1 MVNRH
6 RFAAAIAGAAL
17 LVGAG
22 SLRVQAADLRVL
34 SGGGARAVL
43 QTLAPQFQAATGN
56 RVELHFAV
64 VGVIQQQLM
73 KMD

>member
-22 SLRVQAADLRVL
+22 SLRVQAADLRV
-34 SGGGARAVL
+34 GA
-43 QTLAPQFQAATGN
+43 
-56 RVELHFAV
+56 
-64 VGVIQQQLM
+64 
-73 KMD
+73 